1 MIAGIVSIVLFIL
14 ILAMMTLGAV
24 LLTKFLA
31 VRLSRSA
38 RIAIAAIVGPASLL
52 VPVFSIG
59 LFEGESDYLAIFL
72 GITIGGV
79 LLFGLISF
87 PVALFATRRLDRL
100 TQFDLETF
108 E

>member
-1 MIAGIVSIVLFIL
+1 
-14 ILAMMTLGAV
+14 
-24 LLTKFLA
+24 
-31 VRLSRSA
+31 
-38 RIAIAAIVGPASLL
+38 
-52 VPVFSIG
+52 VFSIG

-72 GITIGGV
+72 GITVGGV